1 MSAMEN
7 EHIIHGNQESIH
19 ASQTLCGNDLFHLPA
34 GESSIE
40 IPADNNAE
48 PNWITC
54 KSCREHLT
62 IKWD

>member
-1 MSAMEN
+1 MEN
-7 EHIIHGNQESIH
+7 EQVVHGNQESIH
-19 ASQTLCGNDLFHLPA
+19 ASQTLCGKDLFHLPR

-40 IPADNNAE
+40 IPGDGIAE

-54 KSCREHLT
+54 KGCRERLN